1 MINERNASYIYV
13 ANALNGI
20 ADEAAFDGMAAGSV
34 AIVRAADNKNEES
47 ALSGSTLVRVVQ
59 KKADGTYVFS
69 PYFSAATISEK
80 YKVAHVGPVEQ
91 VSFWGYDGTSN
102 TTGFPTISTGNT
114 YSLHM
119 VLNHT
124 RNTLNNAPQIK
135 TVPYK
140 ALTTSQAD
148 MAKGLQEQFL
158 RTFSDT
164 REFYPSIV
172 CERTSDA
179 SAVAAIADSA
189 TVYLLTKGSTTVYTY
204 TKAAAANT
212 TLTASQVDVTLA
224 NIVNAPTSNG
234 RTFTFSAVADVS
246 HAVYIGTHSIYVAD
260 ANTANDGT
268 DNATAIVA
276 AINLATNS
284 ISTVASASADGA
296 TVTVTYKD
304 NFKGLPPLVLSNVGA
319 APALVAVTIATGDAV
334 PVKYKIAA
342 TATNSATF
350 ELDVPW
356 QGETGYVYEGTTAAT
371 NIGIAT
377 VTGYWG
383 LKFTGVKQPWNPIED
398 SLTNQKVYFDITS
411 EDFGTLTEYKAQ
423 KMNPGVGTYEQVSYQ
438 EIYSQFIDK
447 SPIVSTRPRTKY
459 RLESVEGNG
468 YTLYNFKVLSSDI
481 HWNATGINNK
491 SYVNITIALKDTLAT
506 DITAMDTILAV
517 S

>member
-102 TTGFPTISTGNT
+102 TTGFPTISTGTT

-172 CERTSDA
+172 CERTCDGTI
-179 SAVAAIADSA
+179 AAAYTA
-189 TVYLLTKGSTTVYTY
+189 TMLKLTKGSTTVGAYI
-204 TKAAAANT
+204 KAAAANAT
-212 TLTASQVDVTLA
+212 ISASTASVTAGQILSF
-224 NIVNAPTSNG
+224 PSSNG
-234 RTFTFSAVADVS
+234 RSFAYTITENAHVAV
-246 HAVYIGTHSIYVAD
+246 IGLNSYYVAD
-260 ANTANDGT
+260 AGADT
-268 DNATAIVA
+268 DNATALAA
-276 AINLATNS
+276 AINAGETGCVAT
-284 ISTVASASADGA
+284 VDGA
-296 TVTVTYKD
+296 TLTITYKD
-304 NFKGLPPLVLSNVGA
+304 NVKGVVP
-319 APALVAVTIATGDAV
+319 TILQSADNFTTQTLIVPTITGDSV
-334 PVKYKIAA
+334 SVKYKVAA
-342 TATNSATF
+342 TVNAATF

-356 QGETGYVYEGTTAAT
+356 QGETGYFYEGTNLTANWGLTTA
-371 NIGIAT
+371 
-377 VTGYWG
+377 TGYWG
-383 LKFTGVKQPWNPIED
+383 LKFTGVRQPWNPIED

-423 KMNPGVGTYEQVSYQ
+423 KMNLGSGTYEQVSYQ

-459 RLESVEGNG
+459 RLESVEGSG

-491 SYVNITIALKDTLAT
+491 SYVNITIALKDTLST